1 MNGHFKIA
9 MVAACPFPYPRGTPI
24 RIFRMAEALA
34 HRGNEVH
41 VVTYHLGEKLQK
53 IPFYLH
59 RIGEVKTYRKYSP
72 GPTYQKL
79 LVLDTLLCIKLYQ
92 VLKSRNID
100 LIHAHHYEGLVV
112 ASLGRRWTKY
122 PLIYDAHTLL
132 QSELPFYQ
140 IGLPQIFK
148 RSFGLYLDR
157 RLPKLADHIISVTS
171 GIRDKLIAFS
181 GISEEHISV
190 AANGV
195 DHTYFQKSSNMKQGV
210 KRNVKMMIY
219 TGNLGPFQGIDL
231 MLKAFQIII
240 AHRQDVRLL
249 LISNDDFVPYKDLV
263 NQLGIQNYID
273 FQNSVFADLPNCFAA
288 ADIALN
294 PRVNCDGIPQ
304 KLLNYMAA
312 GKPVVSFGG
321 SAKTLE
327 HGETGWVVEDYN
339 IEAFARG
346 VIHLLENQEMAKKIG
361 ENAAKCVAS
370 DYSWKKTAE
379 KVEVVYQNLLARV

>member
-1 MNGHFKIA
+1 MRQRFKIA

-24 RIFRMAEALA
+24 RILRMAEALA
-34 HRGNEVH
+34 HRGHEVH
-41 VVTYHLGEKLQK
+41 VVTYHLGEKLQRT
-53 IPFYLH
+53 PFSLY
-59 RIGEVKTYRKYSP
+59 RIRDVKTYRKYSP

-79 LVLDTLLCIKLYQ
+79 LVLDTLLMLKLFQ
-92 VLKSRNID
+92 VLNDHEIE

-112 ASLGRRWTKY
+112 ASLVRRRTKH
-122 PLIYDAHTLL
+122 PIIYDAHTLL
-132 QSELPFYQ
+132 RSELPFYP

-148 RSFGLYLDR
+148 RAFGLYIDR

-171 GIRDKLIAFS
+171 GIRDKLIALS
-181 GISEEHISV
+181 GISEERISV
-190 AANGV
+190 VTNGV
-195 DHTYFQKSSNMKQGV
+195 EHTYFQNNLKTKQREKQKMKT
-210 KRNVKMMIY
+210 MIY
-219 TGNLGPFQGIDL
+219 TGNFGYFQGIDL
-231 MLKAFQIII
+231 MLKAFKMVI

-249 LISNDDFVPYKDLV
+249 LISNDDLGPYKNLID
-263 NQLGIQNYID
+263 QLGIRNYID

-294 PRVNCDGIPQ
+294 PRINCDGIPQ

-312 GKPVVSFGG
+312 GKPVVSFRG

-327 HGETGWVVEDYN
+327 HGETGWVVENYN

-361 ENAAKCVAS
+361 ENAAKCAAS
-370 DYSWKKTAE
+370 NYSWKKTAE

>member
-34 HRGNEVH
+34 HRGHEVH

-190 AANGV
+190 ATNGV

-361 ENAAKCVAS
+361 ENAAKWVAS